1 MSNLI
6 DIPDIQKDLELT
18 KNRIRALQSE
28 TVHCITIKPTGKI
41 EVVDMDGLE
50 ELNSEVDRLAALSS
64 DNEAVLARLEEITGG
79 KSVAD
84 LIKRKQKL
92 EDHITKTKDLLRH
105 DQAEL
110 LKRSPGLTLES
121 MATNPKAQKLQAD
134 AQAIIDKETPVLERL
149 TVLLTQADEILAGY
163 LPSGLKEAVPQYTP
177 FVGGF

>member
-6 DIPDIQKDLELT
+6 DIPDIEKDIT
-18 KNRIRALQSE
+18 HVKNRIRALQSE

-41 EVVDMDGLE
+41 EVVDKGRLE
-50 ELNSEVDRLAALSS
+50 ELNSEITRLAALSS
-64 DNEAVLARLEEITGG
+64 GNEAVLARLQEITGE
-79 KSVAD
+79 KSMAD

-110 LKRSPGLTLES
+110 LKRSPGLTLEG
-121 MATNPKAQKLQAD
+121 MANDPRSQTLQAD
-134 AQAIIDKETPVLERL
+134 AQAIINKETPVLERL

>member
-1 MSNLI
+1 MI
-6 DIPDIQKDLELT
+6 DIPDIEKDITLV
-18 KNRIRALQSE
+18 KNRIRDLQNE
-28 TVHCITIKPTGKI
+28 TVHCIAFKPTGKI
-41 EVVDMDGLE
+41 EVVDKPKLE
-50 ELNSEVDRLAALSS
+50 ELNSEITRLEALSS
-64 DNEAVLARLEEITGG
+64 GNGTILARLQEITGE
-79 KSVAD
+79 KSMAD

-110 LKRSPGLTLES
+110 LKRSPGLTLEG
-121 MATNPKAQKLQAD
+121 MANDPRSQKLQAD
-134 AQAIIDKETPVLERL
+134 AQAAIDADTPELESL

>member
-6 DIPDIQKDLELT
+6 DIPDIEKDITLV

-41 EVVDMDGLE
+41 EVVDKGRLE
-50 ELNSEVDRLAALSS
+50 ELNSEADRLAALSS
-64 DNEAVLARLEEITGG
+64 GNEGILARLHEITGE

-110 LKRSPGLTLES
+110 LKRSPGLTLEG
-121 MATNPKAQKLQAD
+121 MANDPRAQKLQAD
-134 AQAIIDKETPVLERL
+134 AQAIIDKETPVLESL
-149 TVLLTQADEILAGY
+149 TAHLTQADEILQAFQ
-163 LPSGLKEAVPQYTP
+163 PSGLKEAVPRYST
-177 FVGGF
+177 FNGGF